1 MSTTRG
7 RLGDNGYEGGEH
19 TIDCDEL
26 GLLDEAALTD
36 RLLKAFEDPAYHPPR
51 LPEVARELLALMRN
65 PDVDFDSIEALLERD
80 SILAGE
86 VLSIARSAFYNRR
99 GADVNLHDA
108 LTRLGLVKLRGA
120 VLQAAMSLR
129 VFRSV
134 TYRVWMERLQDHS
147 LMTAHIGRFVSRY
160 TSLPEESVF
169 LCGLLHDVGIAG
181 ILLVLGEP
189 RDGKQPPFLD
199 TLWPAI
205 HASHAAA
212 GARMVHLWGLPAE
225 ISMGVAAHHEV
236 RIDGVEHPLAAA
248 LCLSERLAG
257 EQSWGFV
264 PPRGVAPAVP
274 AEMHDRIDRSDEIAI
289 DRAKAALGI
298 TDTVLTLIRADILDW
313 LRMAKSE
320 RA

>member
-1 MSTTRG
+1 MSTTG
-7 RLGDNGYEGGEH
+7 RLGDAGYEGGEH

-36 RLLKAFEDPAYHPPR
+36 RLLRAFEDPGYHPPR
-51 LPEVARELLALMRN
+51 LPEVARELLALTRL
-65 PDVDFDSIEALLERD
+65 PDVEFDRIEALLERD
-80 SILAGE
+80 SMLAGE

-120 VLQAAMSLR
+120 VMQAAMSLR

-134 TYRVWMERLQDHS
+134 SYRVWMERLQDHS

-160 TSLPEESVF
+160 TSLPEEEVF

-189 RDGKQPPFLD
+189 ADGKQPPFLD
-199 TLWPAI
+199 ALWPAI
-205 HASHAAA
+205 HGAHGTA

-225 ISMGVAAHHEV
+225 IAMGVAAHHEV
-236 RIDGVEHPLAAA
+236 RIDGVEHPMAAA
-248 LCLSERLAG
+248 LCLAERLAG
-257 EQSWGFV
+257 EQDWGFV
-264 PPRGVAPAVP
+264 PPRGVAPTVP
-274 AEMHDRIDRSDEIAI
+274 AELHDRIDRSDEIAI
-289 DRAKAALGI
+289 DRAKSALGI
-298 TDTVLTLIRADILDW
+298 TDTVLALIRADVLDW
-313 LRMAKSE
+313 VRISRRE